1 MWVKKSLKDPTAA
14 LSYSLSVS
22 ILHLAMVIGLVLV
35 ERPNVEA
42 AKKINKYCE
51 KEAMD
56 LEDVLTWFLI
66 AHIMSFFATGYRE
79 MYSAKT
85 DLFGQ
90 MMRII
95 EVICIPALLKA
106 ILHAIEMTTVVLVRI
121 RSVDK
126 VANSHPKELTD
137 AISGD
142 KSLSIGQRFLWD
154 KCRRDDF
161 RKYNGRAFEWIL
173 IEVMV
178 FAFFLFSMVILMF
191 KSRFMKVGI
200 DNSAQF
206 EPVYMRILAQ
216 KIAESIPLQIEY
228 AE

>member
-22 ILHLAMVIGLVLV
+22 ILHLAMIVGLVFV
-35 ERPNVEA
+35 QRPDIEA
-42 AKKINKYCE
+42 ARKINKFCE

-56 LEDVLTWFLI
+56 LQNVLKWFMI

-95 EVICIPALLKA
+95 EVVCIPALLKA
-106 ILHAIEMTTVVLVRI
+106 ILQAIEMTCVVLVRI
-121 RSVDK
+121 RSDDG
-126 VANSHPKELTD
+126 VANSDPAKIP
-137 AISGD
+137 AKNFD
-142 KSLSIGQRFLWD
+142 KKLSIGQKYLWD
-154 KCRRDDF
+154 KCKRDDF
-161 RKYNGRAFEWIL
+161 PKFNGRAFEWIL
-173 IEVMV
+173 IEVLV

-206 EPVYMRILAQ
+206 EPVYMRILV
-216 KIAESIPLQIEY
+216 
-228 AE
+228 